1 MTKSFFKELSNSL
14 RQNSAQKPVFVSKVL
29 NEMSMP
35 IKTYTNPSLEW
46 ETLESPRRLVKTYE
60 FQDRAKMKEFVK
72 DEGYS
77 SMRGLAKDMRDAVI
91 NSDRSS
97 LYLNTL
103 LAALDFEKFVKLMI
117 QKAARKREEAKLDE
131 EDDNDGEESDNS
143 NNSDT
148 STRHVNKKDINN
160 YEGKHK

>member
-72 DEGYS
+72 ELMDYE
-77 SMRGLAKDMRDAVI
+77 DQVNHHAV
-91 NSDRSS
+91 SYTH
-97 LYLNTL
+97 LTL
-103 LAALDFEKFVKLMI
+103 PTTPYV
-117 QKAARKREEAKLDE
+117 
-131 EDDNDGEESDNS
+131 
-143 NNSDT
+143 
-148 STRHVNKKDINN
+148 
-160 YEGKHK
+160 

>member
-1 MTKSFFKELSNSL
+1 
-14 RQNSAQKPVFVSKVL
+14 
-29 NEMSMP
+29 
-35 IKTYTNPSLEW
+35 
-46 ETLESPRRLVKTYE
+46 
-60 FQDRAKMKEFVK
+60 MKEFVK